1 MEKCCASDSSTYF
14 HVSGSVT
21 HPDGECV
28 GQDSGAECPTQSFVV
43 GSSPAP
49 CRDSTRAQDQAR
61 LFFGN
66 SNSDAQ
72 NASLSSGELN
82 RMLLT
87 P

>member
-1 MEKCCASDSSTYF
+1 MEKYYASDSSTYF

-21 HPDGECV
+21 HPEGECV
-28 GQDSGAECPTQSFVV
+28 GQEWGRMPHSKLCR

-49 CRDSTRAQDQAR
+49 CRDSPRAQDQAR

-66 SNSDAQ
+66 SDAQ
-72 NASLSSGELN
+72 NASLSSGDLN

-87 P
+87 S